1 MSILTFFFLALIPY
15 AASNINFNFP
25 NISQNISQYITI
37 SGNATSISD
46 DGIQDNS
53 VITSGGYIG
62 LPLNSTTNS
71 NIYPFVAVEF
81 DTYGSNDWD
90 PKDPDTDKFI
100 DEHVGI
106 NINSITSVA
115 YKKWFTNIR
124 NGAECKALIDYYADS
139 KTLSVSFTSFQNN
152 STVWETGLNHTIDL
166 RDVLPERVI
175 FGFSASIGD
184 RYERNNVR
192 SWSFNSTE
200 VNSTDQ
206 SDIKPLTKRSKNNTL
221 PKMGLIAG
229 TLALVTVFAIL
240 GYFLWRKKNHGDKVD
255 ELEVASE
262 MNNEFE
268 MGASMPRRFSY
279 HELARST
286 GDFADTNKLGE
297 GGFGGVY
304 EACGRKPID
313 PHVEERKR
321 KLVEWVW
328 DLYGTGTLLEAADSR
343 LGSNFV
349 EVEITCLM
357 IVGLWCAHPD
367 SKQRPSMKQALQ
379 VLNSEASLPTLPSKM
394 PYVTY
399 SELPTSSY
407 GGTLSSGSNKHSA
420 NLLTSSTATS

>member
-15 AASNINFNFP
+15 AASNITINFP

-46 DGIQDNS
+46 DGLQDNS

-81 DTYGSNDWD
+81 DTFGSNDWD

-115 YKKWFTNIR
+115 YKKWGR
-124 NGAECKALIDYYADS
+124 ADS

-152 STVWETGLNHTIDL
+152 STVWETRLNHTIDL

-175 FGFSASIGD
+175 FGFSASTGD

-206 SDIKPLTKRSKNNTL
+206 SVIKPLTKRSKNNTL

-229 TLALVTVFAIL
+229 TLVLVTAFAIL

-304 EACGRKPID
+304 KGFLKDVSMYVA
-313 PHVEERKR
+313 VKR
-321 KLVEWVW
+321 ISKSSRQGIKEYASEVR
-328 DLYGTGTLLEAADSR
+328 AADSR

-367 SKQRPSMKQALQ
+367 SKQCPSMKQALQ
-379 VLNSEASLPTLPSKM
+379 VLNSEASVPTLSSKM

-407 GGTLSSGSNKHSA
+407 GGTLSSGSNKHSS